1 MDWAAYIS
9 RIDWSAA
16 AFLVIGLLV
25 GYLAFAL
32 IGRRRAA
39 VSEPPATPPHTLPD
53 AETRERMRLIE
64 EALDE
69 MRAELVALRQEV
81 NGLKTVRSMAP
92 QYGEALS
99 MAGRGASAQTIAGNC
114 GISIAEA
121 ELVRALSREAAAEG
135 RREG

>member
-1 MDWAAYIS
+1 MDLAAYGS

-16 AFLVIGLLV
+16 AFLAIGLLL
-25 GYLAFAL
+25 GYFAFARM
-32 IGRRRAA
+32 GRRRTT
-39 VSEPPATPPHTLPD
+39 VSEPPATPPHTSPD
-53 AETRERMRLIE
+53 AEARERMRLIE

-81 NGLKTVRSMAP
+81 NGLKAVRSMAP

-99 MAGRGASAQTIAGNC
+99 LAGRGASAQTIAGNC

-121 ELVRALSREAAAEG
+121 ELVRALSRKGSAEG
-135 RREG
+135 TRGG